1 MNDWRCDLDQ
11 WQPHTTA
18 PKDGTHIIVSQKG
31 SPLGVFHWE
40 DREDFLLTS
49 RSGKPMPP
57 AWVGV
62 YFISELAPMTQG
74 GIPRGE
80 RFIGAHGLDE
90 PFQWKPL
97 PATET

>member
-1 MNDWRCDLDQ
+1 
-11 WQPHTTA
+11 
-18 PKDGTHIIVSQKG
+18 
-31 SPLGVFHWE
+31 
-40 DREDFLLTS
+40 
-49 RSGKPMPP
+49 MPP